1 MARVLDAIDQ
11 ALIEGAGGL
20 SAFLNLGHDRLDEIV
35 KAIDAAFSGHYLGHP
50 ANSSANIADLSTTFG
65 RGDLPDRAA
74 SGPALG
80 SSDFP
85 PRFQKADR
93 DQTHHFAMFF
103 SLGINGFALTAF
115 GHSFIDDPQDE
126 ALSRAAFPIGAAL
139 NDRVVHS
146 ARDRANEIRNVARRL
161 RKNICK

>member
-1 MARVLDAIDQ
+1 MTIYDDGGSEGVGGGSVRNSSLLNIGPCERMARVLDAIDQ

-80 SSDFP
+80 SASTGLLLLLLVT
-85 PRFQKADR
+85 A
-93 DQTHHFAMFF
+93 
-103 SLGINGFALTAF
+103 SLMTPKMRHLVGR
-115 GHSFIDDPQDE
+115 HS
-126 ALSRAAFPIGAAL
+126 
-139 NDRVVHS
+139 
-146 ARDRANEIRNVARRL
+146 RL
-161 RKNICK
+161 GRH